1 MRTGARLLAFACLGA
16 CATPQEPS
24 PRPAGGTTPSP
35 ARSVEPPNE
44 RPVERPDELER
55 LVADL
60 CDEQIVL
67 LGEAEH
73 GDGRTWEIKTQ
84 LVHALV
90 ESCGFDS
97 VLIESGMYDF
107 VALDHAYAKGTA
119 TAQDMANAV
128 GALWAQARETK
139 PWIAELHRGAKAGTL
154 EVMGLDDQIHSTAFY
169 AQRELPAVLAAYLP
183 AKQRAKCEAKLSR
196 HTTWGY
202 DEANPFT
209 QAIND
214 ELLACVEQIRGALA
228 VKARSAQTTGAA
240 ETAEHLAMASSLHR
254 FLSRGFGLDA
264 RASFGARD
272 SSMFESFQWHR
283 ERLGPK
289 AKSIVWCSTIH
300 AAKSLDG
307 LEQYR
312 GFVSLGQRIH
322 EHYGERAASIG
333 FSAYSGATQPRGR
346 PGREL
351 DVAPPDSLE
360 GQVLAPEQEL
370 RYLDAEALGE
380 LGSISARPLGHEL
393 RRAEWHEVLDG
404 LVVLRREEP
413 AHHDVTSHEGG

>member
-1 MRTGARLLAFACLGA
+1 MTSARLLAFVCLGA
-16 CATPQEPS
+16 CATPREPA
-24 PRPAGGTTPSP
+24 PRPTGGIPPGP
-35 ARSVEPPNE
+35 ARSIEP
-44 RPVERPDELER
+44 PDELER

-60 CDEQIVL
+60 CDEQVVL

-107 VALDHAYAKGTA
+107 IALDHAYAKGTA
-119 TAQDMANAV
+119 TSQDMANAV
-128 GALWAQARETK
+128 GALWAQARETQ

-183 AKQRAKCEAKLSR
+183 GERRAECEAKLSR

-209 QAIND
+209 QAVND
-214 ELLACVEQIRGALA
+214 ELLACVEQIRGALTF
-228 VKARSAQTTGAA
+228 SAQSTSAVR
-240 ETAEHLAMASSLHR
+240 TAEHLAMASSLHR

-264 RASFGARD
+264 RASFDARD
-272 SSMFESFQWHR
+272 ASMFESFQWHR
-283 ERLGPK
+283 ARLGPK
-289 AKSIVWCSTIH
+289 SKSIVWCSTIH
-300 AAKSLDG
+300 AAKTLDG

-333 FSAYSGATQPRGR
+333 FSAYSGASQPRGR

-351 DVAPPDSLE
+351 SVAPPDSLE

-380 LGSISARPLGHEL
+380 LGTIAARPLGHEL
-393 RRAEWHEVLDG
+393 RRAQWHEVLDG

-413 AHHDVTSHEGG
+413 AHHDVTSPEGG